1 MSGGE
6 MAAIK
11 TVQNF
16 EIVEVLTE
24 KHRDAFLSVPHLI
37 YADDPTWV
45 PPLDLME
52 KRRLSPRHNPFFM
65 VGEAALFVAMKD
77 GRAVG
82 RISAQVNRAYLDIH
96 KDATGHFGFF
106 ECIDD
111 QDVAGALVEA
121 ASKWLRR
128 KACRR
133 MVGPVNFT
141 INDESGLLVEGFETD
156 PAVFMTQSRPW
167 MGPLL
172 ERAGLVKEMDLLA
185 YRMKPTDAGE
195 DFRKLAQFAR
205 KSGRI
210 ELRPADMSHYHREV
224 ALLVDIFN
232 DAWSENWG
240 FVPTSSKEMDM
251 VIGEMRYFFRGNFA
265 RFLLLDGEPVGVAI
279 VLPNYNELV
288 KPFGGKLAPF
298 NWAKL
303 VWKLWRQDVHTARF
317 TLLGIRKSVKGGGM
331 RARML
336 AMLIDAYLQVG
347 DNLKLDWVE
356 FSWILESNKPMRHF
370 AEAAAGPPVKRY
382 RMFARD
388 L

>member
-1 MSGGE
+1 MTAS
-6 MAAIK
+6 AAVPMTEGDGIAII
-11 TVQNF
+11 Q
-16 EIVEVLTE
+16 VETE
-24 KHRDAFLSVPHLI
+24 ADRDEFLRVPNAL
-37 YADDPTWV
+37 YADDATWV
-45 PPLDLME
+45 PPLLLME
-52 KRRLSPRHNPFFM
+52 KRRLSPKHNPFFM
-65 VGEAALFVAMKD
+65 VGEAALFVARLN

-82 RISAQVNRAYLDIH
+82 RISAQINRAYLEIH
-96 KDATGHFGFF
+96 KDDTGHFGFF
-106 ECIDD
+106 ECVDE
-111 QDVAGALVEA
+111 QRVADALVEA
-121 ASKWLRR
+121 AAAWLRTKR
-128 KACRR
+128 CRR

-141 INDESGLLVEGFETD
+141 INDESGLLVEGFDTD

-167 MGPLL
+167 MGRLL
-172 ERAGLVKEMDLLA
+172 ENAGLAKDMDLLA
-185 YRMKPTDAGE
+185 YRMKPADAGAE
-195 DFRKLAQFAR
+195 FRKLATFAR

-210 ELRPADMSHYHREV
+210 ELRAADMSHYHREV

-240 FVPTSSKEMDM
+240 FVPTSTKEMDM

-288 KPFGGKLAPF
+288 KPFNGTLMPF

-303 VWKLWRQDVHTARF
+303 VWKLWRQDINTARF
-317 TLLGIRKSVKGGGM
+317 TLLGIRKSVKGGGL

-347 DNLKLDWVE
+347 ANLDLDWVE
-356 FSWILESNKPMRHF
+356 FSWILENNKPMRHF

-382 RMFARD
+382 RMYARN